1 MTTTEKQA
9 EYKRNWRIKNKDKIL
24 EYQRDYRKK
33 NPEKVKSYSQERRKK
48 AETDPVRFVDLM
60 FRAMVDR
67 SRKRKQEMNVDR
79 AYLMKLLNKA
89 EGKCALSGMPITL
102 KTHDP
107 YRVSPDRKNSKKG
120 YIKGNIQFVAACV
133 NIAKN
138 DLTTKEFLKM
148 CKAVAENSK

>member
-1 MTTTEKQA
+1 MTTAEKRAQYRKTYRA
-9 EYKRNWRIKNKDKIL
+9 KNKEKLL
-24 EYQRDYRKK
+24 EYQREYRKK
-33 NPEKVKSYSQERRKK
+33 NPEKVKSYSKERRKK
-48 AETDPVRFVDLM
+48 AETDPVRFIDLM
-60 FRAMVDR
+60 YRAMLDR
-67 SRKRKQEMNVDR
+67 SRKRQQEMNVDR

-120 YIKGNIQFVAACV
+120 YVKGNIQFVAACV

-148 CKAVAENSK
+148 CKAVAENNS